1 MSLWTRL
8 MYGVSDWD
16 TYYKENPNNSD
27 TIEHF
32 EGLTYNSYIP
42 AQFKTFRKTQLWLE
56 QYCPQ
61 CILPPMTY
69 EEIINIMESLPNKN
83 FLTQSMYLVQPN
95 KFIGFSWDNS
105 EHNFDSYI
113 HRIKEEH
120 GEFGDWMY
128 NPDHYY
134 LHFFYYWKNNS
145 NKTLSEHILWY
156 RFKDW
161 IESTDI
167 EMPIFFNP
175 KGFRDYALLCIS
187 FSEKIAKEVQKQ
199 KELEAQIE
207 ANKQAKFA
215 EQAKQKEIE
224 IRKRQIEMLGDLK
237 KELQEEQD
245 KATEQL
251 KRVSMEDLEIA
262 NRLRKEQN
270 V

>member
-8 MYGVSDWD
+8 MYGVPDWD

-69 EEIINIMESLPNKN
+69 EEIINIIESLPNKN
-83 FLTQSMYLVQPN
+83 FLTQPLFITLP
-95 KFIGFSWDNS
+95 KFLGLDWDNDK
-105 EHNFDSYI
+105 HNFDSYI
-113 HRIKEEH
+113 EH
-120 GEFGDWMY
+120 LKLQRAGYDWALRTENY
-128 NPDHYY
+128 HYIH
-134 LHFFYYWKNNS
+134 LFYYWKNNS
-145 NKTLSEHILWY
+145 NKTLSEHLLWY

-161 IESTDI
+161 ISSTDI

-207 ANKQAKFA
+207 ANKQAKLA

-224 IRKRQIEMLGDLK
+224 IRKHQIEMLGDLK

-245 KATEQL
+245 KAIEQL

-262 NRLRKEQN
+262 NKLRKEQN